1 MSKRKLLRLV
11 EEGVVSGWDD
21 PRMPTISGLRR
32 RGYTPK
38 SIKKFIN
45 SVGVAKRDNIIDVS
59 LLEFCVREDL
69 NKTAPRIMAV
79 LNPVKLI
86 ITNYQTD
93 KTEFLE
99 AENNPEDPKS
109 GSRKLPFS
117 KTLYIER
124 DDFKEEANKKYFR
137 LTIGKEVRLKNAYII
152 KAESLIKDGHGEIQE
167 IHCTYDPKSLS
178 GSGTEESLRKVK
190 GTLHWVSVA
199 HAIEAEVR
207 EYDRLFSHEAPD
219 GQEEDF
225 MTFLNPL
232 SLNQITAFVEPN
244 ISNVQ
249 PNDHFQFQRLGY
261 FCVDKDS
268 TDTKVVFN
276 KTVGLRDNW
285 AKQKPNAAVSQK
297 QSNPKHERKP
307 IDVIKQ
313 LGKKYTNLSEEKQ
326 KKVKAEIKHISARI
340 LYEELEPLF
349 ATATKKAGT
358 RIAVMIVLKELL
370 KKGQERNQ
378 QINDFIEKASTDS
391 NKLLA
396 EEASTL

>member
-1 MSKRKLLRLV
+1 M
-11 EEGVVSGWDD
+11 
-21 PRMPTISGLRR
+21 
-32 RGYTPK
+32 
-38 SIKKFIN
+38 
-45 SVGVAKRDNIIDVS
+45 
-59 LLEFCVREDL
+59 
-69 NKTAPRIMAV
+69 
-79 LNPVKLI
+79 
-86 ITNYQTD
+86 
-93 KTEFLE
+93 
-99 AENNPEDPKS
+99 
-109 GSRKLPFS
+109 
-117 KTLYIER
+117 
-124 DDFKEEANKKYFR
+124 
-137 LTIGKEVRLKNAYII
+137 
-152 KAESLIKDGHGEIQE
+152 
-167 IHCTYDPKSLS
+167 
-178 GSGTEESLRKVK
+178 
-190 GTLHWVSVA
+190 A

-207 EYDRLFSHEAPD
+207 EYDRLFSHESPD
-219 GQEEDF
+219 SQEEDF

-232 SLNQITAFVEPN
+232 SLNQTSAFLEPN

-261 FCVDKDS
+261 FCIDKDS

-285 AKQKPNAAVSQK
+285 AKQKPKAAVSQK

-396 EEASTL
+396 EEASAL